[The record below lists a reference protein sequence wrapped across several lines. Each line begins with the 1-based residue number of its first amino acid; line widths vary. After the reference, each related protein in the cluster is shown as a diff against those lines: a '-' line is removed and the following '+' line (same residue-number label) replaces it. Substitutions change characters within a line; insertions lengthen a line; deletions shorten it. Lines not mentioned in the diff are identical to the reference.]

1 MRSMTGF
8 GQAAQSAEEVGVAV
22 EIRTVNSRYLD
33 LKVRLPKELA
43 FLEGEIRKELG
54 PHLVRGRVDV
64 HVDLVIKRAD
74 QYDLNQ
80 TLVENYL
87 WLAEKAR
94 SLGAVGEVDVSSL
107 LQLPGVVIPRQVDS
121 TSEPVR
127 QAILEVVREAAG
139 EVVAVRRAEGAALK
153 MDLEK
158 RLSRLAKITD
168 LIAEQTALVQ
178 SHYREKLM
186 KRLADLV
193 PEQAVDENRLAQEMV
208 YFADRS
214 DISEEITRLRSHLEQ
229 FQVCL
234 DSEEQV
240 VGRRLDFIC
249 QEMGREMNTVLSK
262 SPLAAI
268 SEPGVEGKTEI
279 EKIREQV
286 QNVE

>member
-54 PHLVRGRVDV
+54 PQLVRGRVDV

-87 WLAEKAR
+87 LLAEKAH

-240 VGRRLDFIC
+240 GRRLDFIC

>member
-1 MRSMTGF
+1 MTGF
-8 GQAAQSAEEVGVAV
+8 GQAALSAEEVGVAV

-33 LKVRLPKELA
+33 LKVRLPKELVS
-43 FLEGEIRKELG
+43 LEREIRKELESL
-54 PHLVRGRVDV
+54 LVRGRVDV
-64 HVDLVIKRAD
+64 HVDLVIKRSD

-80 TLVENYL
+80 TLVDNYL
-87 WLAEKAR
+87 VLAEKAR

-127 QAILEVVREAAG
+127 QAILEVVLEAAG
-139 EVVAVRRAEGAALK
+139 EVIAVRRAEGAALK
-153 MDLEK
+153 MDLDK

-193 PEQAVDENRLAQEMV
+193 PEQVVDENRLAQEMV

-268 SEPGVEGKTEI
+268 SEPGVEGKAEI

>member
-1 MRSMTGF
+1 MTGF
-8 GQAAQSAEEVGVAV
+8 GQAALSVEEVGVAV

-33 LKVRLPKELA
+33 LKVRLPKELVS
-43 FLEGEIRKELG
+43 LEREIRKELESL
-54 PHLVRGRVDV
+54 LVRGRVDV
-64 HVDLVIKRAD
+64 HVDLVIKRSD

-87 WLAEKAR
+87 ELAEKAR
-94 SLGAVGEVDVSSL
+94 SLGAVGEEDVSSL

-127 QAILEVVREAAG
+127 QAILEVVLEAAG
-139 EVVAVRRAEGAALK
+139 EVIAVRRAEGAALK
-153 MDLEK
+153 MDLDK

-178 SHYREKLM
+178 SHYRKKLM

-193 PEQAVDENRLAQEMV
+193 PEQVVDENRLAQEMV

>member
-1 MRSMTGF
+1 M
-8 GQAAQSAEEVGVAV
+8 AV

-33 LKVRLPKELA
+33 LKVRLPKELVS
-43 FLEGEIRKELG
+43 LEREIRKELESL
-54 PHLVRGRVDV
+54 LVRGRVDV
-64 HVDLVIKRAD
+64 HVDLVIKRSD

-87 WLAEKAR
+87 VLAEKAR

-127 QAILEVVREAAG
+127 QAILEVVLEAAG
-139 EVVAVRRAEGAALK
+139 EVIAVRRAEGAALK
-153 MDLEK
+153 MDLDK
-158 RLSRLAKITD
+158 RLSRLAKISD

-178 SHYREKLM
+178 SHYRKKLM

-193 PEQAVDENRLAQEMV
+193 PEQVVDENRLAQEMV

-268 SEPGVEGKTEI
+268 SEPGVEGKAEI

>member
-1 MRSMTGF
+1 MTGF
-8 GQAAQSAEEVGVAV
+8 GQAALSAEEVGVAV

-33 LKVRLPKELA
+33 LKVRLPKELVS
-43 FLEGEIRKELG
+43 LEREIRKELESL
-54 PHLVRGRVDV
+54 LVRGRVDV
-64 HVDLVIKRAD
+64 HVDLVIKRSD

-80 TLVENYL
+80 TLVDNYL
-87 WLAEKAR
+87 VLAEKAR

-127 QAILEVVREAAG
+127 QAILEVVLEAAG
-139 EVVAVRRAEGAALK
+139 EVIAVRRAEGAALK
-153 MDLEK
+153 MDLDK

-193 PEQAVDENRLAQEMV
+193 PEQVVDENRLAQEMV

-268 SEPGVEGKTEI
+268 SEPGIEGKAEI

>member
-54 PHLVRGRVDV
+54 PQLVRGRVDV

-186 KRLADLV
+186 KRLAGLV

-268 SEPGVEGKTEI
+268 SEPGVEGKAEI

>member
-1 MRSMTGF
+1 MTGF
-8 GQAAQSAEEVGVAV
+8 GQAALSVEEVGVAV

-33 LKVRLPKELA
+33 LKVRLPKELVS
-43 FLEGEIRKELG
+43 LEREIRKELESL
-54 PHLVRGRVDV
+54 LVRGRVDV
-64 HVDLVIKRAD
+64 HVDLVIKRSD

-87 WLAEKAR
+87 VLAEKAR
-94 SLGAVGEVDVSSL
+94 SLGAIGEVDVSSL

-127 QAILEVVREAAG
+127 QAILEVVLEAAG
-139 EVVAVRRAEGAALK
+139 EVIAVRRAEGAALK
-153 MDLEK
+153 MDLDK

-178 SHYREKLM
+178 SHYRKKLM

-193 PEQAVDENRLAQEMV
+193 PEQVVDENRLAQEMV

-268 SEPGVEGKTEI
+268 SEPGVEGKAEI

>member
-1 MRSMTGF
+1 MTGF
-8 GQAAQSAEEVGVAV
+8 GQAALSVEEVGVAV

-33 LKVRLPKELA
+33 LKVRLPKELVS
-43 FLEGEIRKELG
+43 LEREIRKELESL
-54 PHLVRGRVDV
+54 LVRGRVDV
-64 HVDLVIKRAD
+64 HVDLVIKRSD

-87 WLAEKAR
+87 VLAEKAR

-127 QAILEVVREAAG
+127 QAILEVVLEAAG
-139 EVVAVRRAEGAALK
+139 EVIAVRRAEGAALK
-153 MDLEK
+153 MDLVK

-178 SHYREKLM
+178 SHYRKKLM

-193 PEQAVDENRLAQEMV
+193 PEQVVDENRLAQEMV

-268 SEPGVEGKTEI
+268 SEPGVEGKAEI

>member
-8 GQAAQSAEEVGVAV
+8 GQAALSAEEVGVAV

-33 LKVRLPKELA
+33 LKVRLPKELVS
-43 FLEGEIRKELG
+43 LEREIRKELESL
-54 PHLVRGRVDV
+54 LVRGRVDV
-64 HVDLVIKRAD
+64 HVDLVIKRSD

-80 TLVENYL
+80 TLVDNYL
-87 WLAEKAR
+87 VLAEKAR

-127 QAILEVVREAAG
+127 QAILEVVLEAAG
-139 EVVAVRRAEGAALK
+139 EVIAVRRAEGAALK
-153 MDLEK
+153 MDLDK

-193 PEQAVDENRLAQEMV
+193 PEQVVDENRLAQEMV

-268 SEPGVEGKTEI
+268 SEPGVEGKAEI

>member
-22 EIRTVNSRYLD
+22 EIQTVNSRYLD
-33 LKVRLPKELA
+33 LKVRLPKELT
-43 FLEGEIRKELG
+43 FLEGEIRKELE
-54 PHLVRGRVDV
+54 PQLVRGRVDV
-64 HVDLVIKRAD
+64 HVDLVTKRSD

-87 WLAEKAR
+87 ALAEKAR
-94 SLGAVGEVDVSSL
+94 SLGAVGELDVSSL

-127 QAILEVVREAAG
+127 QAILGVVREAAG
-139 EVVAVRRAEGAALK
+139 EVVVVRRAEGEALK

-158 RLSRLAKITD
+158 RLSRLTEITD

-186 KRLADLV
+186 KRLADLA

-262 SPLAAI
+262 SPLAKI

>member
-33 LKVRLPKELA
+33 LKVRLPKEWA

-54 PHLVRGRVDV
+54 PQLVRGRVDV

-87 WLAEKAR
+87 LLAEKAR

-121 TSEPVR
+121 SSKPVR

-158 RLSRLAKITD
+158 RLSHLAKITD

-178 SHYREKLM
+178 SYYREKLM
-186 KRLADLV
+186 KRLAELV

-234 DSEEQV
+234 DSEVQV

-268 SEPGVEGKTEI
+268 SEPGLEGKTEI
-279 EKIREQV
+279 EKIREQI

>member
-1 MRSMTGF
+1 MTGF
-8 GQAAQSAEEVGVAV
+8 GQAVLSVEEVGVAV

-33 LKVRLPKELA
+33 LKVRLPKELVS
-43 FLEGEIRKELG
+43 LEREIRKELESL
-54 PHLVRGRVDV
+54 LVRGRVDV
-64 HVDLVIKRAD
+64 HVDLVIKRSD

-87 WLAEKAR
+87 VLAEKAR

-127 QAILEVVREAAG
+127 QAILEVVLEAAG
-139 EVVAVRRAEGAALK
+139 EVIAVRRAEGAALK
-153 MDLEK
+153 MDLVK

-178 SHYREKLM
+178 SHYRKKLM

-193 PEQAVDENRLAQEMV
+193 PEQVVDENRLAQEMV

-234 DSEEQV
+234 DLEEQV

-268 SEPGVEGKTEI
+268 SEPGVEGKAEI

>member
-1 MRSMTGF
+1 MTGF
-8 GQAAQSAEEVGVAV
+8 GQAALSVEEVGVAV

-33 LKVRLPKELA
+33 LKVRLPKELVS
-43 FLEGEIRKELG
+43 LEREIRKELESL
-54 PHLVRGRVDV
+54 LVRGRVDV
-64 HVDLVIKRAD
+64 HVDLVIKRSD

-87 WLAEKAR
+87 VLAEKAR

-127 QAILEVVREAAG
+127 QAILEVVLEAAG
-139 EVVAVRRAEGAALK
+139 EVIAVRRAEGAALK
-153 MDLEK
+153 MDLDK

-178 SHYREKLM
+178 SHYRKKLM

-193 PEQAVDENRLAQEMV
+193 PEQVVDENRLAQEMV

-268 SEPGVEGKTEI
+268 SEPGVEGKAEI

>member
-1 MRSMTGF
+1 MTGF
-8 GQAAQSAEEVGVAV
+8 GQAALSAEEVGVAV

-33 LKVRLPKELA
+33 LKVRLPKELVS
-43 FLEGEIRKELG
+43 LEREIRKELESL
-54 PHLVRGRVDV
+54 LVRGRVDV
-64 HVDLVIKRAD
+64 HVDLVIKRSD

-87 WLAEKAR
+87 VLAEKAR

-127 QAILEVVREAAG
+127 QAILEVVLEAAG
-139 EVVAVRRAEGAALK
+139 EVIAVRRAEGAALK
-153 MDLEK
+153 MDLDK
-158 RLSRLAKITD
+158 RLSRLAKISD

-178 SHYREKLM
+178 SHYRKKLM

-193 PEQAVDENRLAQEMV
+193 PEQVVDENRLAQEMV

-268 SEPGVEGKTEI
+268 SEPGVEGKAEI

>member
-1 MRSMTGF
+1 M
-8 GQAAQSAEEVGVAV
+8 AV

-87 WLAEKAR
+87 LLAEKAH

>member
-1 MRSMTGF
+1 MTGF
-8 GQAAQSAEEVGVAV
+8 GQAALSAEEVGVAV

-33 LKVRLPKELA
+33 LKVRLPKELVS
-43 FLEGEIRKELG
+43 LEREIRKELESL
-54 PHLVRGRVDV
+54 LVRGRVDV
-64 HVDLVIKRAD
+64 HVDLVIKRSD

-87 WLAEKAR
+87 VLAEKAR

-107 LQLPGVVIPRQVDS
+107 LQLPGVVNPRQVDS

-127 QAILEVVREAAG
+127 QAILEVVLEAAG
-139 EVVAVRRAEGAALK
+139 EVIAVRRAEGAALK
-153 MDLEK
+153 MDLDK
-158 RLSRLAKITD
+158 RLSRLAKISD

-178 SHYREKLM
+178 SHYRKKLM

-193 PEQAVDENRLAQEMV
+193 PEQVVDENRLAQEMV

-268 SEPGVEGKTEI
+268 SEPGVEGKAEI

>member
-1 MRSMTGF
+1 MTGF
-8 GQAAQSAEEVGVAV
+8 GQAALSVEEVGVAV

-33 LKVRLPKELA
+33 LKVRLPKELVS
-43 FLEGEIRKELG
+43 LEREIRKELESL
-54 PHLVRGRVDV
+54 LVRGRVDV
-64 HVDLVIKRAD
+64 HVDLVINRSD

-87 WLAEKAR
+87 VLAEKAR

-127 QAILEVVREAAG
+127 QAILEVVLEAAG
-139 EVVAVRRAEGAALK
+139 EVIAVRRAEGAALK
-153 MDLEK
+153 MDLVK

-178 SHYREKLM
+178 SHYRKKLM

-193 PEQAVDENRLAQEMV
+193 PEQVVDENRLAQEMV

-268 SEPGVEGKTEI
+268 SEPGVEGKAEI